1 MYRNLLRMCLC
12 ALGASLVWAAP
23 AGAQGWPALEVAD
36 FKAVGGG
43 AQDAAVLIGIDNYAF
58 MPHVVGAEANARAW
72 EQWLRKGRQVPGSNI
87 RRLVGSDVDRSQV
100 QRAVEDAVRRVGKD
114 GTLYFV
120 FVGHGAPAKGRGGQE
135 PFLLLGDT
143 KKSIE
148 SFAQRGVGVESELSA
163 WLQPA
168 AAKGAKVV
176 AVLDACFTGKAQGG
190 GDLIEGAQFAALSSM
205 AAPAALT
212 LLSATSSKD
221 ITGPLPGGARPAF
234 SYLVLA
240 ALRGWGDQNGDNI
253 VTVQEAVDF
262 AATVML
268 DAQRPEVPSFSGKN
282 VSLAKSGGEATPAY
296 RSWLGRA
303 MDTTR
308 TPDRRAPQVDTVLG
322 ADADIG
328 ALAAQA
334 ERFEA
339 EREAAVAATRRAEQ
353 AAAALAAAKAA
364 EAERLV
370 AEAQRTLRSQVERDF
385 GAIRRLV
392 AQPSD
397 AGRPALE
404 AFVKKYGA
412 ASVTIDGVS
421 HRLEVPEVAAVE
433 RALASGGSTAGSSGG
448 VGPAGI
454 EFVRIEG
461 GSFQMG
467 SSSGDND
474 EKPVRRVSVPSF
486 ELAKTE
492 VTVAQYRA
500 CVEAGRC
507 SPPNSDGYCNWGKSG
522 RDDHPINC
530 VGWDQA
536 SNFAGWANARLPS
549 EAEWEFAARSRGGDQ
564 TYPWGDAEASCS
576 TAVMKGNGND
586 GCGQDRTWPVCSKPS
601 GNSAQGVCD
610 LAGNVWEWVADWYGP
625 YGKAPSDGSARSRAA
640 ELRVLRGGSWFN
652 AAGYLRAANRDWSTP
667 GIRGNRL
674 GFRIAR

>member
-296 RSWLGRA
+296 RSWLGRVA
-303 MDTTR
+303 AEVVSTVR
-308 TPDRRAPQVDTVLG
+308 PQVAPVVSAPMLG

-370 AEAQRTLRSQVERDF
+370 AEAQSTLRSQVERDF

-392 AQPSD
+392 EQPSD
-397 AGRPALE
+397 AGRPVLE

-412 ASVTIDGVS
+412 ASVSIDGVS
-421 HRLEVPEVAAVE
+421 HRLEVPEVALVE
-433 RALASGGSTAGSSGG
+433 RALASRGSVGGSDGG
-448 VGPAGI
+448 ANPAGI
-454 EFVRIEG
+454 DWVRIEG
-461 GSFQMG
+461 DSFQMG
-467 SSSGDND
+467 SSNGSDD
-474 EKPVRRVSVPSF
+474 EKPMRRVTVPTF
-486 ELAKTE
+486 HLAKTE

-500 CVEAGRC
+500 CVDAGRC
-507 SPPNSDGYCNWGKSG
+507 SAPDTCDWGSPNWGQSG
-522 RDDHPINC
+522 RESHPVNC
-530 VGWDQA
+530 VSLEQA
-536 SNFAGWANARLPS
+536 SAFSAWANARLPS
-549 EAEWEFAARSRGGDQ
+549 EAEWEFAARSRGRDQ
-564 TYPWGDAEASCS
+564 TYPWGDREADSGL
-576 TAVMKGNGND
+576 AVMKGSG
-586 GCGQDRTWPVCSKPS
+586 GTAPVCSKSS

-610 LAGNVWEWVADWYGP
+610 LAGNVLEWVVDWYGP
-625 YGKAPSDGSARSRAA
+625 YGEAATDGSARSRPA
-640 ELRVLRGGSWFN
+640 EYRVVRGGGWYN
-652 AAGYLRAANRDWSTP
+652 PADALRAAYR
-667 GIRGNRL
+667 GISPPGNRSSNL